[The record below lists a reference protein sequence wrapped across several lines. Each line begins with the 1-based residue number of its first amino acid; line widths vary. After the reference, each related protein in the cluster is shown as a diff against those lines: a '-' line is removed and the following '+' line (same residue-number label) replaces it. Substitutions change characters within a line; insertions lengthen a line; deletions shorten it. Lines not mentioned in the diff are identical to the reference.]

1 MAFQFKIQIKGITK
15 PPVWRRVL
23 VPETF
28 TFHRFHEIIQA
39 AFGWRNS
46 HLYQFSDG
54 GYQAGYNISEPHED
68 DWNPVVDS
76 RKKKLSTVF
85 TSPGER
91 FTYIY
96 DFGDD
101 WVHQITLETVT
112 LEKITHASCLAG
124 KGACLPENCGGPWGY
139 ENMKELLTNDPK
151 SEEAKDVREW
161 LWLDEDEAWDANAF
175 SVEDADRRVKEV

>member
-1 MAFQFKIQIKGITK
+1 MAFQFKIQIKGITR

-39 AFGWRNS
+39 AFGWKNA
-46 HLYQFSDG
+46 HLYQFSDR
-54 GYQAGYNISEPHED
+54 GYHADYIISEPHKD
-68 DWNPVVDS
+68 NFIPVVDS
-76 RKKKLSTVF
+76 RKKKLSAVF
-85 TSPGER
+85 TAPGER

-101 WVHQITLETVT
+101 WIHQITLETVT

-124 KGACLPENCGGPWGY
+124 KGACPPEDCGGEWGY
-139 ENMKELLTNDPK
+139 ESLKELLSNDSK
-151 SEEAKDVREW
+151 SEEAEETREW
-161 LWLDEDEAWDANAF
+161 LGLDEDEAWDANAF
-175 SVEDADRRVKEV
+175 SVEEADRRVKGV